1 MRTCITR
8 QVLFGL
14 LVTVWLSCGVNAE
27 AYEPFSCATTNNNCF
42 AGYDSAC
49 QQSAWNFGGHV
60 ESGLYVNRYGQKN
73 DYQNRGWNWPR
84 QNPNGSIDTLSGN
97 TDYLLNVRQS
107 DLQVNQGWVFLEKKL
122 SKRNC
127 WDIGGRV
134 DYVWGTDAMYMQSAG
149 FENNAGHGYWGTGDY
164 YSAMAQMYAELGYG
178 KLSVKLGKFLTP
190 MGSDPIYSPDRFFY
204 SLSKNFGV
212 LPVTHTGALATLEVN
227 RKLSVFGGW
236 TQGYNEYFESSENNA
251 VLAGFEYDLNSC
263 TTIGYSFLWGKDTYA
278 TWTGSDRDYFINALY
293 LKRNLGCNWDYTFE
307 WVLNNQN
314 FEDTLGNGWNN
325 VSYGINNSLYYKIN
339 CNWSAGFR
347 MEWMHTNDSW
357 FSGDAADVYGLV
369 LGANW
374 TPCSCITLK
383 PEIRY
388 DSVHGD
394 TGPFNLT
401 KSSWQNAKG
410 DQLAGGISAVVRF

>member
-1 MRTCITR
+1 MRTFITR

-49 QQSAWNFGGHV
+49 CPSPWNFGGHV
-60 ESGLYVNRYGQKN
+60 ESGLYVNQYGQKN
-73 DYQNRGWNWPR
+73 GYTNRAWG
-84 QNPNGSIDTLSGN
+84 GDGIDWRSGN
-97 TDYLLNVRQS
+97 TEMLLNVRQS

-122 SKRNC
+122 SKRCC

-134 DYVWGTDAMYMQSAG
+134 DYVWGTDAFYMQSAG
-149 FENNAGHGYWGTGDY
+149 LENNAGHDYWGTGDY

-178 KLSVKLGKFLTP
+178 RFSVKIGKFLTP

-204 SLSKNFGV
+204 SLSKNFGA

-236 TQGYNEYFESSENNA
+236 TQGYNEFFESSKNNA
-251 VLAGFEYDLNSC
+251 ALAGFEYNLNPC
-263 TTIGYSFLWGKDTYA
+263 TTIGYSFLWGKNTYSP
-278 TWTGSDRDYFINALY
+278 WWNVNEDYFINALY
-293 LKRNLGCNWDYTFE
+293 MKRKLGCNWDYTLE
-307 WVLNNQN
+307 WVYNKSK
-314 FEDTLGNGWNN
+314 ETGWEE
-325 VSYGINNSLYYKIN
+325 VSYGINNSLYYTFN
-339 CNWSAGFR
+339 RNWAVGFR
-347 MEWMHTNDSW
+347 VEWMHDRESAGGAW
-357 FSGDAADVYGLV
+357 GYRFAGDGYGLA

-374 TPCSCITLK
+374 TPCDWFTLK

-388 DSVHGD
+388 DSVHGIP
-394 TGPFNLT
+394 GEFNVV
-401 KSSWQNAKG
+401 KGGWANAKS
-410 DQLAGGISAVVRF
+410 DQLAGGVSAIVRF

>member
-1 MRTCITR
+1 MRTFITR

-49 QQSAWNFGGHV
+49 CPSPWNFGGHV

-73 DYQNRGWNWPR
+73 SYTNRNDQNHGIHPW
-84 QNPNGSIDTLSGN
+84 SGN
-97 TDYLLNVRQS
+97 TDLLLNVRQS

-122 SKRNC
+122 SKRCC

-134 DYVWGTDAMYMQSAG
+134 DYVWGTDARYLQSAG
-149 FENNAGHGYWGTGDY
+149 FENNAGHGHWGTGDY

-178 KLSVKLGKFLTP
+178 NLSVKIGKFLTP

-204 SLSKNFGV
+204 SLSKNFGA
-212 LPVTHTGALATLEVN
+212 LPVNHTGVLATLDVN

-236 TQGYNEYFESSENNA
+236 TQGYDEFFESSENNA
-251 VLAGFEYDLNSC
+251 LLAGFEYDLNSC

-278 TWTGSDRDYFINALY
+278 TRIGNVGNDRDYFINALY
-293 LKRNLGCNWDYTFE
+293 LKRDLGCNWDYTFE

-314 FEDTLGNGWNN
+314 YDNGFGSWND

-347 MEWMHTNDSW
+347 VEWMHANSDMLG
-357 FSGDAADVYGLV
+357 GDGGDLYGLV

-374 TPCSCITLK
+374 TPCDWFTLK

-388 DSVHGD
+388 DSVHGEP
-394 TGPFNLT
+394 GAFNAT
-401 KSSWQNAKG
+401 KSNWTNQKG
-410 DQLAGGISAVVRF
+410 DQLAGGLSAIVRF